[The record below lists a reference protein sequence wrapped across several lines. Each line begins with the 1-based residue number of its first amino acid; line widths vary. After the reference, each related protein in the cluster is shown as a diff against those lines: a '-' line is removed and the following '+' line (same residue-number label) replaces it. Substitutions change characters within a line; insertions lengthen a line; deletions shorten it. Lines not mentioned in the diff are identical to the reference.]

1 MPAIQMPPITMT
13 PDQIQMQ
20 LMMMNNPAM
29 MGMGM
34 GMGMGMMP
42 GMGNMLGMSG
52 MLPNVMSAHAQFHQP
67 AEKNQIKL
75 FVGGLAFQTAEHEL
89 MGFFSQFGKVINTI
103 VMRDKTTGRGRGF
116 GFVLLSM
123 KDE

>member
-1 MPAIQMPPITMT
+1 MPGISMPPMSLT

-34 GMGMGMMP
+34 GMGMMP
-42 GMGNMLGMSG
+42 GMGNILGMPG
-52 MLPNVMSAHAQFHQP
+52 MLPNVMSVHAQFHQP

-89 MGFFSQFGKVINTI
+89 MGFFSQFGKVVNTI